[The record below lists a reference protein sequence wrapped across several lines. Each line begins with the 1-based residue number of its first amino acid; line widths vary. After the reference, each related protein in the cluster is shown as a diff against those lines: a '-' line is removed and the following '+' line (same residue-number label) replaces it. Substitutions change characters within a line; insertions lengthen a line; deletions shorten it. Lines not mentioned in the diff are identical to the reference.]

1 MIARWQRGM
10 AGAGLAVAVA
20 VAGAGCSEVK
30 STASGIATA
39 AVASATAAV
48 DRKLDDI
55 KDGADAKDEITLG
68 APGKDGD
75 GRTTVK
81 VTAANTAD
89 SAKSFAV
96 QVDFRDSGGNL
107 LDTTLVTVSDVPA
120 KGSKDGTARSNRKLS
135 GDEVKTEVGRALRY

>member
-10 AGAGLAVAVA
+10 AGAGLAMAVA
-20 VAGAGCSEVK
+20 FAGAGCAEVGN
-30 STASGIATA
+30 TASDIASR

-55 KDGADAKDEITLG
+55 KNGVDSKDEVTLG
-68 APGKDGD
+68 TPGKDSD

-135 GDEVKTEVGRALRY
+135 GNEVKTEVGRALRY